1 MNIYQHNGY
10 KDRGEYLEALAETE
24 GVPLYMVEAMA
35 ALLGEDEDFDGLV
48 STVKDFAG
56 GF

>member
-10 KDRGEYLEALAETE
+10 KDREEYLEALAETE
-24 GVPLYMVEAMA
+24 GVPLYKVEALA

-48 STVKDFAG
+48 SMIKDIAG